1 MDIRTVTL
9 TAADGYALTGTLYD
23 AGSRDWLLIA
33 SAMGVKRRYYDAFAR
48 FIADRGMNV
57 LTFDYRGIGD
67 SRPRSLRGFEGSM
80 LDWGKLDV
88 AAAIDFIRREEPGSL
103 AYLGHSAGGQIAG
116 LAPNVDRVDRFVFT
130 SSQSGYWRLWPGASK
145 LGLGALWLAMPLISR
160 VVGYFP
166 SKLLGLG
173 SEELPRNVATEWA
186 RFGRHREYL
195 FAYADP
201 APYARITA
209 PIHAFSF
216 RDDRYAPRAAV
227 EALLAKYSGARVTHK
242 HIEQRGLGHFDLFRK
257 GRADALWEEIAECL
271 RRRQASGVGLPA
283 SLA

>member
-1 MDIRTVTL
+1 MDVRTNADHARTVTFA
-9 TAADGYALTGTLYD
+9 AADGYELTGTVYD
-23 AGSRDWLLIA
+23 AGSRHWLLIA

-48 FIADRGMNV
+48 FMAELEMNV

-67 SRPRSLRGFEGSM
+67 SRPRSLRGFDGSM

-88 AAAIDFIRREEPGSL
+88 AAAIDFIKRQQPITL

-130 SSQSGYWRLWPGASK
+130 SSQSGYWRLWPGVSK

-195 FAYADP
+195 FAYADA

-209 PIHAFSF
+209 PILAFSF

-227 EALLAKYSGARVTHK
+227 EALLAKYSSARITHK

-257 GRADALWEEIAECL
+257 GKADALWTEIAAWL
-271 RRRQASGVGLPA
+271 TARSV
-283 SLA
+283 